1 MNKTIRNIGIGLFL
15 AGASFQIEELVEKES
30 ISSTATTTD
39 EAYKQAQQELTEV
52 KKQLAEL
59 QLDLNAAQQVQTV
72 APKEETAETETTEE
86 QAPTAASMTL
96 SIEVGMTSSEISE
109 KLADAGIILNKV
121 DMDNYLSDQGLA
133 GRVQVGNYELNSS
146 MSIKQ
151 IAETITR

>member
-15 AGASFQIEELVEKES
+15 AGAAFQIEELVEKDS

-72 APKEETAETETTEE
+72 APKETAETETPEE

-146 MSIKQ
+146 MSLKQ

>member
-15 AGASFQIEELVEKES
+15 AGAAFQIEELAEIES

-39 EAYKQAQQELTEV
+39 KAYKQSQRELTEV

-59 QLDLNAAQQVQTV
+59 QLDLNAAQQIQTV
-72 APKEETAETETTEE
+72 APKETAETETTKK
-86 QAPTAASMTL
+86 QVPTAASMTL

-133 GRVQVGNYELNSS
+133 GRLQVGNYELNSS
-146 MSIKQ
+146 MSLKQ

>member
-15 AGASFQIEELVEKES
+15 AGAAFQIEELVEKES
-30 ISSTATTTD
+30 ITSTATTTD

-72 APKEETAETETTEE
+72 GPKETAQTETAEE

-146 MSIKQ
+146 MSLKQ

>member
-1 MNKTIRNIGIGLFL
+1 MLSADK
-15 AGASFQIEELVEKES
+15 
-30 ISSTATTTD
+30 
-39 EAYKQAQQELTEV
+39 AYKQSQRELTEV

-72 APKEETAETETTEE
+72 APKETAETETTEE

-109 KLADAGIILNKV
+109 KLAATTTVLHTDEL
-121 DMDNYLSDQGLA
+121 DNYLSDQGLA

-146 MSIKQ
+146 MSLKQ

>member
-15 AGASFQIEELVEKES
+15 AGAAFQIEEIVEKDS

-72 APKEETAETETTEE
+72 APKETAETETPEE

-146 MSIKQ
+146 MSLKQ